1 MKGASY
7 SRTHC
12 AARLALLGL
21 LSILPAVLFAHT
33 HGEILPDSLALR
45 DSVLRAAAGV
55 APMDSLAP
63 KPETEAVQA
72 KAAEVKKADLTQ
84 KKGKNS
90 TAALLWSIIPGGG
103 QIYNEAYWKIPIVI
117 GAYTACTYA
126 ITWNNNAL
134 SEYQNA
140 YRDIMSDKPM
150 ENTSWQDFIP
160 PGADPQSYVTNS
172 SFQEQ
177 LRRGRDFYRR
187 YRDLSI
193 IVTVGVYLLVALDA
207 YVDAELATFDVSP
220 NLSLQASPAV
230 FTPNKDLALPPDQTA
245 GLGLRLA
252 LSF

>member
-1 MKGASY
+1 MNGASY

-21 LSILPAVLFAHT
+21 LSILPAVLFART
-33 HGEILPDSLALR
+33 HGEILPGSLALR
-45 DSVLRAAAGV
+45 DSVLRAAAGITPV
-55 APMDSLAP
+55 DSLSP

-72 KAAEVKKADLTQ
+72 KAAEVKQADLTQ
-84 KKGKNS
+84 KKGKSS

-160 PGADPQSYVTNS
+160 LGADPQSYVTNS

-220 NLSLQASPAV
+220 NLSLQVSPAV

>member
-1 MKGASY
+1 MKVASF
-7 SRTHC
+7 SRAHC
-12 AARLALLGL
+12 VARLALLGL
-21 LSILPAVLFAHT
+21 LTILPGVLFART

-45 DSVLRAAAGV
+45 DSVLITPDTVTIVDAVPPVLVTDTLPQAG
-55 APMDSLAP
+55 AEE
-63 KPETEAVQA
+63 KQPEV
-72 KAAEVKKADLTQ
+72 TQ
-84 KKGKNS
+84 KKGKSS
-90 TAALLWSIIPGGG
+90 TAALLWSLIPGGG
-103 QIYNEAYWKIPIVI
+103 QIYNESYWKIPIVI

-134 SEYQNA
+134 TEYQNA

-160 PGADPQSYVTNS
+160 YGADPQSYVTNS

-193 IVTVGVYLLVALDA
+193 IVAVGVYFLVALDA
-207 YVDAELATFDVSP
+207 YVDAELASFDISP
-220 NLSLQASPAV
+220 NLSFQASPAV
-230 FTPNKDLALPPDQTA
+230 FTPNKDSALPTDRTA
-245 GLGLRLA
+245 GVGLRLA

>member
-12 AARLALLGL
+12 TARLALLGL
-21 LSILPAVLFAHT
+21 LSILPAVLFART
-33 HGEILPDSLALR
+33 YGETLPDSLALR
-45 DSVLRAAAGV
+45 DSVLRAAVVTPVDTSALKTQ
-55 APMDSLAP
+55 A
-63 KPETEAVQA
+63 EAVQS
-72 KAAEVKKADLTQ
+72 KAEEVKEAELTH

-126 ITWNNNAL
+126 ITWDNNAL

-140 YRDIMSDKPM
+140 YRDIMSDRPM

-207 YVDAELATFDVSP
+207 YVDAELATFDISP

-230 FTPNKDLALPPDQTA
+230 FTPNKDLAPSPDQTA

>member
-1 MKGASY
+1 MNGASY

-21 LSILPAVLFAHT
+21 LSILPAVLFART

-45 DSVLRAAAGV
+45 DSVLRAAAGITPV
-55 APMDSLAP
+55 DLLSP

-72 KAAEVKKADLTQ
+72 KAAEVKQADLTQ
-84 KKGKNS
+84 KKGKSS

-160 PGADPQSYVTNS
+160 LGADPQSYVTNS